1 MTRPLLSRR
10 RVEAKTPLE
19 EEIRTESGEASEGNA
34 GGKVENRGDTETSN
48 LEAEETKETKETE
61 ETGEHIG
68 LEEEKE
74 EMDSDPTL
82 VEQNDVGGD
91 SGEKSKIMKMEHS
104 KMKNLIEDVGISAV
118 NRINEE
124 NYIEEVDVVDLL
136 KPKMEEGIDLDI
148 PENFFPQ
155 FSSCPKM
162 CGKTYG
168 RIPSRKPPFAV
179 LPPSVRT
186 SSPPPARAL
195 SRSPRTPEPR
205 GAETFEWRSE
215 HQDHQNLQD
224 SEVTGAVQPQK
235 VSDPSFELLDLT
247 LPTRKRRLDSLREK
261 CKVTEE
267 EDQGQGE
274 KISPGDSTK
283 PKSAK
288 TNQKKLM
295 QKEKVQN
302 YQSKRRQVKK
312 NISDK
317 DAKKVRLGFRDR
329 RVEARES
336 ISSEWNIPEVP
347 VKRGRRAKSSDEME
361 VEVQKNIPQVT
372 GNTQAKE
379 GMEENDKLKLELSE
393 LSNNTEADSLKME
406 IENYND
412 GFDLQGDN
420 SSVLDPFDVSL
431 ENLIEC

>member
-1 MTRPLLSRR
+1 M
-10 RVEAKTPLE
+10 
-19 EEIRTESGEASEGNA
+19 
-34 GGKVENRGDTETSN
+34 NRGDTETSN
-48 LEAEETKETKETE
+48 LEAEETEEAGETKETEETWETKETKETE

-118 NRINEE
+118 SRNTEKK
-124 NYIEEVDVVDLL
+124 YKEEVDVVDLL
-136 KPKMEEGIDLDI
+136 KPKMDEGIDLDI
-148 PENFFPQ
+148 PENYFPE

-168 RIPSRKPPFAV
+168 RIPSRKPPFVV

-186 SSPPPARAL
+186 SSPPPVRAL
-195 SRSPRTPEPR
+195 RRSPRTPEPR
-205 GAETFEWRSE
+205 RAETFEWRSE

-247 LPTRKRRLDSLREK
+247 LPTRKRRLDSLGEK

-274 KISPGDSTK
+274 KNSPGDSTK
-283 PKSAK
+283 PKSTK
-288 TNQKKLM
+288 TNRKRLM

-302 YQSKRRQVKK
+302 NQSKRRQVKK
-312 NISDK
+312 DISDK
-317 DAKKVRLGFRDR
+317 DAKKVRLGLRGR

-336 ISSEWNIPEVP
+336 ISSEWNIPEIP